1 MHSAAPLPPAPLM
14 LIWKETLPEWKQAV
28 RIVEGKNLGF
38 LRVWKQRK
46 HPQHSSLTCVCASA
60 RRRMCSFYINNP
72 SVPSKI
78 TIKSYQASEKQ
89 YFFSGRIEAS
99 ILTPCFRF
107 WKHGGGCPLACRD
120 LPARGVGQKS
130 DGHRR
135 PAPPSLSLTDFF
147 LAGENFD
154 IFADLPAL
162 TERPQAASKRRFI
175 DKSAESRAEIARLAA
190 AGFTR
195 LEIAKKMGMA
205 ESSLYAN
212 FFPEIGGRP
221 RCPGRRRHEASEGT
235 RAQVRDLR
243 QADKT
248 LTQIAAAIGISEP
261 TLRRAYATELA
272 SRKVLTHDD

>member
-1 MHSAAPLPPAPLM
+1 MHSAAPLPPAPPM

-38 LRVWKQRK
+38 LRLWKQRK

-89 YFFSGRIEAS
+89 YFFSGRIEAY

-107 WKHGGGCPLACRD
+107 WKHGDGCPLACRD

-135 PAPPSLSLTDFF
+135 PSPPSLSRADFF
-147 LAGENFD
+147 VAGENFEL
-154 IFADLPAL
+154 FADLPAL
-162 TERPQAASKRRFI
+162 TERPQASSKRRSI
-175 DKSAESRAEIARLAA
+175 NKSAESRAEIVRLTA

-195 LEIAKKMGMA
+195 LETAKRMGMA
-205 ESSLYAN
+205 ASTLYAN
-212 FFPEIGGRP
+212 FFSEIGGRSC
-221 RCPGRRRHEASEGT
+221 RPGRRRHVPSEGT
-235 RAQVRDLR
+235 RNQVRALR
-243 QADKT
+243 HSGET
-248 LTQIAAAIGISEP
+248 LKRIAAAIGISEP
-261 TLRRAYATELA
+261 TLRRAYAVELTA
-272 SRKVLTHDD
+272 RKD